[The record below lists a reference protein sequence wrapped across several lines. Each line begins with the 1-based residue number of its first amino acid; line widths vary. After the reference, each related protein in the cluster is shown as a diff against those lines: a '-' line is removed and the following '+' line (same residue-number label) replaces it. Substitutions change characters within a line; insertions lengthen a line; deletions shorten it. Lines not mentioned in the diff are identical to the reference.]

1 MSDENTLPEEILTQ
15 EIPLEEIF
23 VRRDS
28 NKATKVGRYRCV
40 AYVEWPR
47 TCFRIL
53 KEADPDFTVR
63 AIDTRVGD
71 QPYYSATPHGQ
82 KRIEPPV
89 HFYATRE
96 ITVCGI
102 SRCGTGED
110 QRSPKAAETDAK
122 KRASFDFG
130 IAHQLKDEQ
139 WYKSLGLPGASFY
152 CLWPR
157 EYEFEGHVPLSRV
170 LGEEREK
177 FQPGDYAQETGVEK
191 EAQESRESASPEQLK
206 HTALIAVK
214 RKIEQLMI
222 TPDDVR
228 TIIRIQFECA
238 ESDEITPGEAQ
249 ELEKLFEGFE
259 SAESVG
265 KWIQEQMDLELE
277 PVRDL
282 EEVTS

>member
-1 MSDENTLPEEILTQ
+1 MSENTLPEEILTQ
-15 EIPLEEIF
+15 DIPLEEIF
-23 VRRDS
+23 VRRDT
-28 NKATKVGRYRCV
+28 NKPTKTGRYRCV

-47 TCFRIL
+47 TCLRIL
-53 KEADPDFTVR
+53 KAADPDFTVQ

-71 QPYYSATPHGQ
+71 QPYYLETPHGQ

-89 HFYATRE
+89 HYYATRE

-122 KRASFDFG
+122 KRAFFDFG
-130 IAHQLKDEQ
+130 GAHQLKNEE

-157 EYEFEGHVPLSRV
+157 EYEFEGHVPLSRI
-170 LGEEREK
+170 LGDERKK

-191 EAQESRESASPEQLK
+191 ETQESREPASPEQLK
-206 HTALIAVK
+206 HAALIVVK
-214 RKIEQLMI
+214 RKVEELMI

-228 TIIRIQFECA
+228 TIMRIKFECA
-238 ESDEITPGEAQ
+238 ESDEMTPGEAQ
-249 ELEKLFEGFE
+249 ELEEMFGGFE

-265 KWIQEQMDLELE
+265 KWIQEQM
-277 PVRDL
+277 
-282 EEVTS
+282 EVTADVG